1 MKALL
6 LFLFLIPFAHAQ
18 VFVTDRSET
27 HFQFEGNLIKEGISR
42 KGVMTLRQSQD
53 KQIVLMVFEVK
64 DFQFP
69 SLFLYD
75 EFNETFMESQYFPQI
90 RISGQL
96 KEKVD
101 LTQDGIYIVNFEGN
115 FTMRYRPKTIVVPI
129 RMEIKNGSMTF
140 QFHHQLDLDD
150 YQVPY
155 AGVGSDIGKYG
166 DFKFEA
172 LLKRTH

>member
-6 LFLFLIPFAHAQ
+6 LFLFLIPLASAQ

-27 HFQFEGNLIKEGISR
+27 HFQFEGNLIKEGISQ
-42 KGVMTLRQSQD
+42 KGVITVRQSQD
-53 KQIVLMVFEVK
+53 KQLVLMVFEVK

-69 SLFLYD
+69 SLFLYE

-96 KEKVD
+96 KEKID

-115 FTMRYRPKTIVVPI
+115 FTMRYRPKNILVPVRI
-129 RMEIKNGSMTF
+129 EILNGNMNF
-140 QFHHQLDLDD
+140 QFKHHLDLDD

-155 AGVGSDIGKYG
+155 AGVGSDIGKFG
-166 DFKFEA
+166 DFNFEA
-172 LLKRTH
+172 SLKRTH